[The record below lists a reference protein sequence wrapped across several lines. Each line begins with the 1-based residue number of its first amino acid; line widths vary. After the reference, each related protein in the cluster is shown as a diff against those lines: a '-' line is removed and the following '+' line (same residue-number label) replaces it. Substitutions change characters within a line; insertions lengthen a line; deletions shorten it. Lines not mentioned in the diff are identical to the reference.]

1 MSNLRNLEKALAEM
15 QLAVGAVGSRR
26 QNNNNAALQAAIAAS
41 LAPAPRSRLSRLL
54 NYVGGVRPSSYV
66 RSILAPPRRN
76 ATPPRRN
83 ATPPRRNA
91 TPPRRNATPPRR
103 RNNNNAA
110 LQAAIAASL
119 TPSPRRNATPP
130 RRNNNNATY
139 RKSNFIQTNVPGN
152 GSCFYHAILL
162 SAMGLTPVRNGPH
175 VRNLRTGVKRYLT
188 NFYGNRSNNNIVA
201 SSRGG
206 NFTKKQ
212 FLNSLNS
219 MGCMAGQAEIM
230 AAAHVL
236 GRQIIVLYDSSP
248 GMYRVHPQLTYRTGL
263 PAGNPVFIWY
273 NAPPGRFGSHFH
285 ALRRI

>member
-26 QNNNNAALQAAIAAS
+26 RNNNNAAVQAAIAAS

-54 NYVGGVRPSSYV
+54 NYVGGVRPV
-66 RSILAPPRRN
+66 RSILAPH
-76 ATPPRRN
+76 
-83 ATPPRRNA
+83 
-91 TPPRRNATPPRR
+91 RRNATPPRR
-103 RNNNNAA
+103 RNAA
-110 LQAAIAASL
+110 LQTAIAASL
-119 TPSPRRNATPP
+119 TPSPRRNTTPP
-130 RRNNNNATY
+130 RRNNNATY

-162 SAMGLTPVRNGPH
+162 SAMGLTPVRNGQN

-188 NFYGNRSNNNIVA
+188 NFYGNRSNSNIVA